1 MMSQAKINAT
11 IADRFARWGNF
22 LRSERATPLLI
33 VGLKMPDNKLVI
45 TTTEDLRNDE
55 VALLLAEAITMICP
69 GGVNS

>member
-1 MMSQAKINAT
+1 M
-11 IADRFARWGNF
+11 R
-22 LRSERATPLLI
+22 RSRTVSLGGAISFVASATPLLI